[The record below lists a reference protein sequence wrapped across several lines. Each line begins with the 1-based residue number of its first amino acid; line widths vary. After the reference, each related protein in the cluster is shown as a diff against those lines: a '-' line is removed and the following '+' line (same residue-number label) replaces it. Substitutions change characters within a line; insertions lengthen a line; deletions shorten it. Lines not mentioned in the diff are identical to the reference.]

1 MLRADTGLI
10 DLLHKGHDELRFLH
24 NGVVLAVAVHHIH
37 GVQTIFA
44 ACRHMNDGRRFL
56 AQSRRQRTKFVFGIA
71 DQHIIS
77 GVENEKSDQLLGA
90 ERFARTGHTQQER
103 RLVQKICFVAH
114 DEVVGNSVL
123 SEVNTALVLHFLH
136 LKGHKHRKA
145 LGGEGTERIDP
156 PCADGENGVQPV
168 ELLEFQNGK
177 LAHMLSCHGKHRFGI
192 AVELLFV
199 VGGNDHR
206 NNGKHHPLISRGQV
220 VQKFLALLA
229 LELHIIG
236 DDGGEIVVGIL
247 PALPIGNVGFDTEQ
261 TVFHLPH
268 GLVGGDRHNI
278 DRQHHI
284 SVEIGQLRDHAVFDI
299 RSVVLQ
305 KQDPAVF
312 FAQLQAVA
320 AFLHRVG
327 ADIVLKVVPLAHHIL
342 RVKVKR
348 RFFALTVEI
357 MEHPQLFGGVQLG
370 TLGAEGGEM
379 GDQVSA
385 DPGKVGAGFFDVLF
399 ADRHRDIFLLNDAVG
414 AGGLVQQHL
423 IVFPAV
429 HIAGVAPHGH
439 QDRLL
444 EIRPVQPAVV
454 DGDFRRRSGIQT
466 VQQLRIG
473 KEHLLLVL
481 TACHKVVDVG
491 ELIGLGKAAAHLK
504 NTVLPDAADGDHIL
518 HLAGY
523 GVPLLVLFQ
532 QVFQRFDHDFPSS
545 NLSLSAS

>member
-1 MLRADTGLI
+1 
-10 DLLHKGHDELRFLH
+10 
-24 NGVVLAVAVHHIH
+24 
-37 GVQTIFA
+37 
-44 ACRHMNDGRRFL
+44 MNDGRRFL

-71 DQHIIS
+71 DQHII
-77 GVENEKSDQLLGA
+77 GGIENEKSDQLLGA

-103 RLVQKICFVAH
+103 RLVQKIGLVAH
-114 DEVVGNSVL
+114 NEVVGDGVL
-123 SEVNTALVLHFLH
+123 SEINAALVLYLLH

-145 LGGEGTERIDP
+145 LSGEGTERIDP
-156 PCADGENGVQPV
+156 PCADGKNGVQPV

-206 NNGKHHPLISRGQV
+206 NDRQHHPLIPRGQV

-236 DDGGEIVVGIL
+236 HDGGEIVVGVL

-327 ADIVLKVVPLAHHIL
+327 ADIVLEIVPLAHHIL
-342 RVKVKR
+342 RVKVKG
-348 RFFALTVEI
+348 RFFTLTVEVV
-357 MEHPQLFGGVQLG
+357 EHPQLFGGVQLG